1 MAPRSPMSESRVT
14 NVRKDG
20 RGKKAPGARSACEM
34 DGSRSRRGRRLG
46 SRSRRGRRLPA
57 STVDQ
62 DGDYEDGEE
71 DGDQGAEDQRTRRD
85 PIERAGRD
93 HGDVA
98 PQGREVSGPAVT
110 PVPEGAGPVRDREVP
125 QDRGPEEGRPR
136 LPRVDPRV
144 VVVIEEPAVG
154 PAVEGRQIESHIVV
168 DLDFD
173 RGPGDAQGRVR
184 ESPSG

>member
-34 DGSRSRRGRRLG
+34 DGSRSRRGRRL
-46 SRSRRGRRLPA
+46 PA

-62 DGDYEDGEE
+62 HGDYEDGEE
-71 DGDQGAEDQRTRRD
+71 DGDQGAEDQRTRPD

-98 PQGREVSGPAVT
+98 PHGREVSGPAVT

-144 VVVIEEPAVG
+144 VVVVEEPAVG
-154 PAVEGRQIESHIVV
+154 PAV
-168 DLDFD
+168 
-173 RGPGDAQGRVR
+173 
-184 ESPSG
+184 